1 MPISNEAFGTTFSF
15 SQKLGT
21 TIAMKLK
28 MPSGSLMVPD
38 SMTELSDVIGML
50 VLSKVDSMVVAKL
63 ADR

>member
-1 MPISNEAFGTTFSF
+1 
-15 SQKLGT
+15 
-21 TIAMKLK
+21 MKLK